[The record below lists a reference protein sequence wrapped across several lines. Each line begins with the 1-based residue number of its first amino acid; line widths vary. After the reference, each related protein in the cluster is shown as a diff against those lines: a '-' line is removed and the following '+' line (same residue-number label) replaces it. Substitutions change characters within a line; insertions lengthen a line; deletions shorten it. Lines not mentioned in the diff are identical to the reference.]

1 MRNAEVITDVLYYA
15 DAETNTKYKKKD
27 AEIQVEKNINLAA
40 LGDNEDEG
48 YYDEDERIA

>member
-1 MRNAEVITDVLYYA
+1 
-15 DAETNTKYKKKD
+15 
-27 AEIQVEKNINLAA
+27 VERNINLAA

>member
-1 MRNAEVITDVLYYA
+1 VD
-15 DAETNTKYKKKD
+15 KHF
-27 AEIQVEKNINLAA
+27 NIAA

>member
-1 MRNAEVITDVLYYA
+1 MLYYA
-15 DAETNTKYKKKD
+15 DAETNTKFKKKD
-27 AEIQVEKNINLAA
+27 AEIQVEKNINLGA